1 MKILIVDD
9 DRSNIVLLETLLKRS
24 GYEVKSSDNGK
35 NALKKLQSQSFDL
48 IISDILM
55 PVMDGFQLCH
65 KCKENE
71 RLKDIPFIFYSATYT
86 DTKDEKLA
94 LAIGAEKFIRKPI
107 DPEKFLE
114 QINMIFERDENNKPK
129 KLLVKKH
136 DDVYKLYNEQLV
148 TKLEKKMRDLEQE
161 IITRKKTEQQLR
173 DSEEKYRMLFEESL
187 DGINLQTISTKN
199 KPGRFIEFNGVYC
212 KMLGYTH
219 EELKEQKS
227 MDSVPHENINDVLA
241 IKDKLLREKKALFET
256 TLKRKDSSRIPV
268 EIYAHLIDYEGQP
281 AVLSIVRDI
290 TKRKQ
295 IENELK
301 KEKKY
306 LEKLLNSLGEAIFT
320 VKMPERIIQAVN
332 DSCQIILGAK
342 PADCIGKRTEVFF
355 PDRDGYLEFEKKL
368 EKIIEQKKEKLNTN
382 QLLKRKNGEVFPAE
396 IITSFLKEN
405 GKITHVISIVR
416 DITYQVKTEK
426 ALKDSEKNFRALAE
440 NANDGIMIAVEEG
453 NHIYANKRAADI
465 TGYSVK
471 ELLTMNIEN
480 LIHSD
485 DIEKVMGRFRRRLEG
500 KPANSQY
507 EFVGVRKDGTKFPVE
522 ITAARTLWQ
531 NQPAILVMFRDITKR
546 KQAEENIKK
555 SENTLRNLAIQLQKI
570 REEERTIIAREIHDE
585 LGQSLTALKM
595 DIVWLKRKIPGELT
609 KQQEKL
615 TTMSELVDATI
626 GTVKK
631 ISTDLR
637 PGLLDDLGLI
647 PAIEWQLAEFK
658 KRTNIDFNL
667 NIDPEEIYIDQERST
682 ALFRIFQE
690 TLTNIVRHAD
700 ASLVSVTFKF
710 INNTVNLKVQDN
722 GIGITKKQI
731 NDPNSLGLLG
741 IRERLLPLA
750 GKFNIKGEKDKGTT
764 ITVSLPLTGN

>member
-1 MKILIVDD
+1 
-9 DRSNIVLLETLLKRS
+9 
-24 GYEVKSSDNGK
+24 
-35 NALKKLQSQSFDL
+35 
-48 IISDILM
+48 
-55 PVMDGFQLCH
+55 
-65 KCKENE
+65 
-71 RLKDIPFIFYSATYT
+71 
-86 DTKDEKLA
+86 
-94 LAIGAEKFIRKPI
+94 
-107 DPEKFLE
+107 
-114 QINMIFERDENNKPK
+114 
-129 KLLVKKH
+129 
-136 DDVYKLYNEQLV
+136 
-148 TKLEKKMRDLEQE
+148 
-161 IITRKKTEQQLR
+161 
-173 DSEEKYRMLFEESL
+173 
-187 DGINLQTISTKN
+187 
-199 KPGRFIEFNGVYC
+199 
-212 KMLGYTH
+212 
-219 EELKEQKS
+219 
-227 MDSVPHENINDVLA
+227 
-241 IKDKLLREKKALFET
+241 
-256 TLKRKDSSRIPV
+256 
-268 EIYAHLIDYEGQP
+268 
-281 AVLSIVRDI
+281 SIVRDI

-342 PADCIGKRTEVFF
+342 PAHCIGKRTEVFF

-405 GKITHVISIVR
+405 GKITHVISIV
-416 DITYQVKTEK
+416 
-426 ALKDSEKNFRALAE
+426 
-440 NANDGIMIAVEEG
+440 
-453 NHIYANKRAADI
+453 KRAADI